1 VEHLGKSVVIAGS
14 TGEILGDV
22 IDFRFDPLQ
31 FRISFY
37 GNSGELEPSEWVEG
51 DRYIGDR
58 NPTRQTLPV
67 IGNWPPPLP
76 RDDVVRLLAEANVQ
90 RNIKGWPALEHNIV
104 VEYLCVA
111 PGSVTI
117 EIIRQVTADVKAT
130 TFMVAKA
137 VSTMFRIWARII
149 PRSPAVCPSCGI
161 NVVFN
166 MVEDEIVHGFRFD
179 TAITVPVKCVCNRM
193 FVVNRSAMVL
203 PTGVTYFNVSFAT
216 QQPSS
221 PHDCPEHARDHMM
234 RHLHILETAVVAR
247 GGVISND
254 MWDVIHRLPVS
265 DVRHIM
271 NSIEHIDDP
280 LEAVVIA
287 KRMSADMM
295 SAYMAE
301 VPKGFHC
308 VACGSFQTLNWGL
321 SSAAG
326 RQSGE
331 GCHKCNL
338 GMMWDDFFADWRNGI
353 TYMNAHVFFDDA
365 VLHRNVS
372 FIMIPFIFG
381 EADNL

>member
-1 VEHLGKSVVIAGS
+1 MEHLGKSVVIAGS

-22 IDFRFDPLQ
+22 IDFRFQPLQ

-51 DRYIGDR
+51 ERYIGDR

-76 RDDVVRLLAEANVQ
+76 RDDVVRLLAEASVQ
-90 RNIKGWPALEHNIV
+90 RNINNWPALEHNIV

-117 EIIRQVTADVKAT
+117 EIIRQVTADVKVT

-149 PRSPAVCPSCGI
+149 PRSPAICPSCGI

-166 MVEDEIVHGFRFD
+166 MVEDEIVYRFRFD
-179 TAITVPVKCVCNRM
+179 TAITVPVKCVCNQI
-193 FVVNRSAMVL
+193 FVVNRSA
-203 PTGVTYFNVSFAT
+203 TGRSLNAGITYFNVSFAT
-216 QQPSS
+216 RPPSS
-221 PHDCPEHARDHMM
+221 TIDCAEQARDHMSVM
-234 RHLHILETAVVAR
+234 RQLHILETALVAKGLFIR
-247 GGVISND
+247 ND

-265 DVRHIM
+265 DILNIM
-271 NSIEHIDDP
+271 SRIEHMDDP
-280 LEAVVIA
+280 LLAIITFTQ
-287 KRMSADMM
+287 MSIDIM

-308 VACGSFQTLNWGL
+308 VVCGSFQTL
-321 SSAAG
+321 
-326 RQSGE
+326 
-331 GCHKCNL
+331 
-338 GMMWDDFFADWRNGI
+338 D
-353 TYMNAHVFFDDA
+353 
-365 VLHRNVS
+365 
-372 FIMIPFIFG
+372 
-381 EADNL
+381 